1 MIARMTSNGFRAR
14 PEDIGLVVVDHGSRR
29 TESNEMLEQMADM
42 IREVVPYRVVEPA
55 HMELA
60 EPSIATA
67 YGKCV
72 DAGVDLVVVSPYF
85 LLPGRHW
92 SQDIP
97 ELAREASEAHPGSR
111 FLVTAPLGLHPL
123 MAQVVGSRVE
133 HCLARAEGQA
143 EECEACAG
151 TGVCA
156 MQVAL
161 PA

>member
-1 MIARMTSNGFRAR
+1 
-14 PEDIGLVVVDHGSRR
+14 
-29 TESNEMLEQMADM
+29 MLEQMVDM
-42 IREVVPYRVVEPA
+42 IRDVVPYRVVEPA

-67 YGKCV
+67 YGRCV
-72 DAGVDLVVVSPYF
+72 AAGVELVVVSPYF

-97 ELAREASEAHPGSR
+97 ELTREAAAAHPGSR

-123 MAQVVGSRVE
+123 MAQVVNSRVE
-133 HCLARAEGQA
+133 HCLARAGGEA
-143 EECEACAG
+143 AECEVCEG

-156 MQVAL
+156 THTAAL
-161 PA
+161 S

>member
-1 MIARMTSNGFRAR
+1 MSEPPQPLPPPA
-14 PEDIGLVVVDHGSRR
+14 DIGLVVVDHGSRR
-29 TESNEMLEQMADM
+29 EASNEMLLEMVAM
-42 IREVVPYRVVEPA
+42 VRETVPYRVVEPA

-67 YGKCV
+67 FDRCV
-72 DAGVDLVVVSPYF
+72 AADCRLVVVTPYF

-97 ELAREASEAHPGSR
+97 EIAERAAARHPGVDFMVS
-111 FLVTAPLGLHPL
+111 APLGLHPL
-123 MAQVVGSRVE
+123 MAEVVGARVE
-133 HCLARAEGQA
+133 HCLRHVAGEV

-156 MQVAL
+156 MRTA
-161 PA
+161 ATA